1 MTTKTLKRI
10 SVDFNTL
17 NSEPVGIVK
26 LGEDG
31 TANGERIQPVN
42 PGQRVILYMDELEF
56 EATILYE
63 DGYWMAQPDE
73 ATWREIVPED

>member
-1 MTTKTLKRI
+1 MKRI

-31 TANGERIQPVN
+31 TANGERIQPVT
-42 PGQRVILYMDELEF
+42 PGQRVILYMDELEV
-56 EATILYE
+56 EATILHA
-63 DGYWMAQPDE
+63 DDYWMAQPDE
-73 ATWREIVPED
+73 ATWREIAPPE